1 MSMKVITRVVALILP
16 LALAVL
22 AAQLAAEAQQPGKT
36 PRIGFLGGGRE
47 DGQYLLNAFR
57 EGLRERGY
65 VEGQSIVIDWKFS
78 RGRDELFPALAAEL
92 VSQGVEVIVVGGGL
106 AAHAARK
113 ATSTIPIVLAVSAD
127 PVGTGLVASLARP
140 GGNVTGL
147 SILAIEAAGKRL
159 ELLKEVV
166 PRASRV
172 AVLWNV
178 TYPAKAQE
186 WRETQAAARALG
198 VALHSAEVRDPGD
211 LDQALSEVARAKPD
225 AIIAF
230 SEPMLMRH
238 RRRVIDFARKHRLP
252 LVSETSEFADAG
264 GLLTYGASLPD
275 LFRRAA
281 TYVDKILQGAKPADL
296 PVEQPTKFELVVNLK
311 TARALGLT
319 ISPSLRLRAD
329 RIID

>member
-1 MSMKVITRVVALILP
+1 MKVIPLVVALILR
-16 LALAVL
+16 LALAAL
-22 AAQLAAEAQQPGKT
+22 TGPLAAEAQQPGK
-36 PRIGFLGGGRE
+36 PPKIGFLGGGRE
-47 DGQYLLNAFR
+47 DGQHLWDAFR

-65 VEGQSIVIDWKFS
+65 VEGQNIVIDWKFS
-78 RGRDELFPALAAEL
+78 RGRDELFPSLAAEL
-92 VSQGVEVIVVGGGL
+92 VSQGVDVIVVGGGR
-106 AAHAARK
+106 AIHAARN

-127 PVGTGLVASLARP
+127 PVGAGLVASLARP

-147 SILAIEAAGKRL
+147 SILAVEAAGKRL

-178 TYPAKAQE
+178 TYPGKAQE

-198 VALHSAEVRDPGD
+198 LTLQSAEVRDPGD
-211 LDQALSEVARAKPD
+211 LDKALSDVARGRPD
-225 AIIAF
+225 ALVAF
-230 SEPMLMRH
+230 SETMLLRH
-238 RRRVIDFARKHRLP
+238 RRRVIDFANKHRLP

-264 GLLTYGASLPD
+264 ALLTYGASLPD

-281 TYVDKILQGAKPADL
+281 TYVDRILKGAKPADL
-296 PVEQPTKFELVVNLK
+296 PVEQPSKFELVVNIK

-319 ISPSLRLRAD
+319 IPPSLRLRAD